1 MNTRFPLSLYHT
13 RPYYLVLDFVEFF
26 RIPSRSLVLQW
37 VETLFH
43 FTAVALPCVCVCLLF
58 RFRFFSHH
66 LYSPS
71 HFPSSGFEWALV
83 VRIVC
88 FLIFHSII
96 KSSWLLKIFFT
107 VSVFSLYHLACDS
120 LLLIRGAELSAVCS
134 LVHSRIPLR
143 FWFYFGSLHIAPVN
157 NLKSPIYN
165 NQWKNQARE
174 KKKRPHRRTSR
185 KKDKNIANK
194 MENVCRI
201 FFSTKKLPEWWIR
214 CGQIKQNK
222 NGENCLALE
231 THKNFALR
239 A

>member
-1 MNTRFPLSLYHT
+1 MAKIVEQKQKISNVATMRCESCAFLHKTSSNYLSHNINEHPLPSIPLPYSAILFGSRFCWIFPHSVSFSCFT
-13 RPYYLVLDFVEFF
+13 MSWNS
-26 RIPSRSLVLQW
+26 IS
-37 VETLFH
+37 FH
-43 FTAVALPCVCVCLLF
+43 CRCAALCVCVF
-58 RFRFFSHH
+58 FFVFVFFSHH

-174 KKKRPHRRTSR
+174 KKKASTQ
-185 KKDKNIANK
+185 KNEQEK
-194 MENVCRI
+194 RQEH
-201 FFSTKKLPEWWIR
+201 SE
-214 CGQIKQNK
+214 
-222 NGENCLALE
+222 
-231 THKNFALR
+231 
-239 A
+239 